1 MTALCYPMLPEFRKG
16 FAFWKVCRFCIA
28 VLVVREINLWM
39 EMSVERW
46 WNGAE
51 RGKRSTGR
59 EMSYIFTALEIN
71 VQKCIYTVHTV
82 HIYSTGP
89 LVV

>member
-1 MTALCYPMLPEFRKG
+1 MM
-16 FAFWKVCRFCIA
+16 
-28 VLVVREINLWM
+28 M
-39 EMSVERW
+39 MMSVERW

-51 RGKRSTGR
+51 RGNRSTGR
-59 EMSYIFTALEIN
+59 EMSYIFTAFEIN

-82 HIYSTGP
+82 HIYCTGP